1 MRARAAPPP
10 AAAVFRACADRHTGL
25 SVGWAPVFR
34 GGLSERERVG
44 AVCLFGVYA
53 VLTGASLCVCVLG
66 ARKRDPGTAMPRRL
80 LAACAAHPGPLPP
93 RLPDRPRAHTLRARA
108 QEKWAKDLYISCV
121 AYGRTTV

>member
-1 MRARAAPPP
+1 MRAG
-10 AAAVFRACADRHTGL
+10 AC
-25 SVGWAPVFR
+25 R
-34 GGLSERERVG
+34 GNLPF
-44 AVCLFGVYA
+44 CVYE

-66 ARKRDPGTAMPRRL
+66 PRKRDPGTAMPRRL